1 MANELELPGR
11 IIMKPGLFD
20 KLFFSLLLL
29 LVPVQA
35 QRTASSVRPA
45 ALQKVGIDQKL
56 GAELPL
62 ELAFRNEDGNSVH
75 LQEYFDRRPV
85 VLALV
90 YYECP
95 MLCTQVLNG
104 LTAALRILEFRAGQE
119 FEVVIVSI
127 DSRETPALAAAKK
140 KEYLHRYGRPDTGV
154 GWHFLTGDE
163 DSIQEL
169 ARAVG
174 FRYTYDPKTDLYIH
188 ASTIMILTPEGRLA
202 RYFYGI
208 EYSPRDLRLGL
219 VEASAERIGSPID
232 QVLLFC
238 YQYDPMTGKYGVV
251 IMRILQLAGLATFVS
266 LGVFIFVMLRRER
279 VKKGSAP
286 NVG

>member
-1 MANELELPGR
+1 
-11 IIMKPGLFD
+11 MKPGLFD

-35 QRTASSVRPA
+35 QRTASSVRPE
-45 ALQKVGIDQKL
+45 ALQNVGIDQKL

-62 ELAFRNEDGNSVH
+62 ELTFRNEDGNSVH

-104 LTAALRILEFRAGQE
+104 LTAALRTLEFQAGQE

-140 KEYLHRYGRPDTGV
+140 KEYLHRYGRPETGV
-154 GWHFLTGDE
+154 GWHFLTGGE

-174 FRYTYDPKTDLYIH
+174 FRYTYDSKTDLYVH
-188 ASTIMILTPEGRLA
+188 ASTIMIVTPGGRLA

-238 YQYDPMTGKYGVV
+238 YHYDPMTGKYGFV
-251 IMRILQLAGLATFVS
+251 IMRVLQLAGLATLAS
-266 LGVFIFVMLRRER
+266 LGFFIFVMLRHEQL
-279 VKKGSAP
+279 KKGSAP

>member
-1 MANELELPGR
+1 
-11 IIMKPGLFD
+11 MKPGLFD

-35 QRTASSVRPA
+35 QRTASSVRPEP
-45 ALQKVGIDQKL
+45 LQKVGIDQKL

-62 ELAFRNEDGNSVH
+62 ELAFRSEDGNSVH

-104 LTAALRILEFRAGQE
+104 LTAALRTLEFQAGQE

-140 KEYLHRYGRPDTGV
+140 K
-154 GWHFLTGDE
+154 
-163 DSIQEL
+163 
-169 ARAVG
+169 
-174 FRYTYDPKTDLYIH
+174 
-188 ASTIMILTPEGRLA
+188 
-202 RYFYGI
+202 
-208 EYSPRDLRLGL
+208 
-219 VEASAERIGSPID
+219 
-232 QVLLFC
+232 
-238 YQYDPMTGKYGVV
+238 
-251 IMRILQLAGLATFVS
+251 
-266 LGVFIFVMLRRER
+266 
-279 VKKGSAP
+279 
-286 NVG
+286 